1 MVDATSS
8 STRLFRLH
16 RPDASR
22 VEISGTFTGWD
33 ETPIALD
40 PSGDGWWTIELELP
54 VGDHEFQYLIDRST
68 RLADY
73 AANGVRLNSFGQ
85 WVSLLTVEPI
95 PQPVAPAPEKTRAK
109 VTVVGRI
116 GASSETPAKAA

>member
-8 STRLFRLH
+8 STRRFRIH

-22 VEISGTFTGWD
+22 VEISGTFTNWD
-33 ETPIALD
+33 ESPLALMHA
-40 PSGDGWWTIELELP
+40 GEGWWTIELELP

-73 AANGVRLNSFGQ
+73 AANGVRLNRFGQ
-85 WVSLLTVEPI
+85 WVSLLTIEPV
-95 PQPVAPAPEKTRAK
+95 PTPATPVAQTTPDE
-109 VTVVGRI
+109 VTIVGRI
-116 GASSETPAKAA
+116 GARASKAA